1 MPRNEAVLSLPCLY
15 TVKTTELYMSEDQ
28 EGQPNEAGAA
38 ELICVLHCSA
48 SPLTREPK
56 IPPYFKPQ
64 TLLHI
69 RS

>member
-1 MPRNEAVLSLPCLY
+1 MPRDKAVLSLFCLY
-15 TVKTTELYMSEDQ
+15 TVKTTELYISEDHA
-28 EGQPNEAGAA
+28 GRPNEAGAA

-64 TLLHI
+64 ALLHI